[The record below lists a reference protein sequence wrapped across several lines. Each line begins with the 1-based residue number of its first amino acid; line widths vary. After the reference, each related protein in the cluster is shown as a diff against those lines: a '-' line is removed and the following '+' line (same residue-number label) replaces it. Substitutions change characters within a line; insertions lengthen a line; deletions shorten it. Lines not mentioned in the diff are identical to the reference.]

1 MPRDFWGFGNKVDLE
16 LPSKDMGTSSN
27 FLKLKQKVYRT
38 SSYNSPSELQ
48 ELLDDGWKVILATQL
63 SNEMIEYIL
72 EKYV

>member
-1 MPRDFWGFGNKVDLE
+1 MPRDYWGFGNSDLAK

-27 FLKLKQKVYRT
+27 FLKLKQKVCRS

-48 ELLDDGWKVILATQL
+48 EFLDDGWKVIFATQL
-63 SNEMIEYIL
+63 SDEMIEYIL